1 MTGAI
6 LAGGLS
12 RRMGFNKAFI
22 KLGGETVIERSVR
35 LFKDL
40 FDETMVVTS
49 EAVPYELLSTRV
61 VTDIYPGAGS
71 LGGIYTAL
79 FHSPGEYVFV
89 AACDMPGLD
98 PKAISAVLNAQKTS
112 KGRFDAFIPFINER
126 YHPMHAIYSKR
137 CMKPME
143 AMIKEGDLRISGL
156 IEKIRVK
163 TLVEDD
169 LEGTPIAASV
179 ENINTREELERI
191 SETEGPRGGTGG
203 VDGG

>member
-22 KLGGETVIERSVR
+22 KLNHETIIERSVR
-35 LFKDL
+35 LFKGL
-40 FDETMVVTS
+40 FDETLVVTS
-49 EAVPYELLSTRV
+49 TAVPYELLSTRV
-61 VTDIYPGAGS
+61 VTDIYKGAGS

-98 PKAISAVLNAQKTS
+98 PGAISAVLKAQKTS
-112 KGRFDAFIPFINER
+112 NDTAKGGFDAFIPFINDR
-126 YHPMHAIYSKR
+126 YHPMHAIYSKS
-137 CMKPME
+137 CMKPIE
-143 AMIKEGDLRISGL
+143 AMIKQGDLKISNL

-163 TLVEDD
+163 PLVEDD
-169 LEGTPIAASV
+169 LEGAPIAASI

-191 SETEGPRGGTGG
+191 SEGARQEGG
-203 VDGG
+203 DGG

>member
-22 KLGGETVIERSVR
+22 KLNHETIIERSVR
-35 LFKDL
+35 LFKGL
-40 FDETMVVTS
+40 FDETLVVTS
-49 EAVPYELLSTRV
+49 TAVPYELLSTRV
-61 VTDIYPGAGS
+61 VTDIYKGAGS

-98 PKAISAVLNAQKTS
+98 PGAISAVLKAQKTS
-112 KGRFDAFIPFINER
+112 NDTAKGGFDAFIPFINDR
-126 YHPMHAIYSKR
+126 YHPMHALYSKR
-137 CMKPME
+137 CMKPIE
-143 AMIKEGDLRISGL
+143 AMIKQGDLKISNL

-163 TLVEDD
+163 PLVEDD
-169 LEGTPIAASV
+169 LEGAPIAASI

-191 SETEGPRGGTGG
+191 SEGARQEGG
-203 VDGG
+203 DGG